1 MFDKYLFIM
10 IEPSTEAII
19 ILFGYGYWS
28 HNNFINVA
36 TPFFIQKLFQMFVI
50 AIARPKKG
58 SKPDSRNFYSRL
70 KSAELQN
77 FHFIK
82 LSFLR

>member
-1 MFDKYLFIM
+1 M
-10 IEPSTEAII
+10 IETSTEAII

-58 SKPDSRNFYSRL
+58 SKPGSKDL
-70 KSAELQN
+70 
-77 FHFIK
+77 
-82 LSFLR
+82 